1 MSFNWLKSGDG
12 SPSRKAAWAL
22 LVGILFL
29 PIAVIY
35 MGGVAFSRPIGQD
48 DEGYLMVTVQGFLQG
63 HVLYDSIF
71 TQYGPL
77 YYQYQWLVHTLLNLP
92 VTHDLT
98 RLFCVLHWL
107 LAAIVLGIAGGVMA
121 RSALAG
127 LFLGLQAIIH
137 LQPIANEPGHPQE
150 LVAVLLAL
158 AVLAAASIKNW
169 QTACQVIAVI
179 AAALACL
186 KINVGFF
193 VGIAVFLA
201 VRSAASDRFARGL
214 WPWLLVAG
222 SACLP
227 FVLMRRH
234 LGAEWGRHY
243 AIMSCITVLS
253 AGLVA
258 LRFAVKEPQK
268 LGQYL
273 RVGAAFFVPLIAIF
287 GITLLQGTTSHGLV
301 EALIT
306 IPFNLPNIGF
316 LSVPLPVSVL
326 VNASISL
333 VIAVI
338 FVAQSEEGYIA
349 KQLPFLKLL
358 FGAYVTLRIVD
369 NIYAQFAYLMPWL
382 WLVLA
387 PEGQGEDR
395 RVPFSRILLALLAAW
410 QGLQAYPIA
419 GTQMALAT
427 FLLTAIG
434 TVCLADGIRA
444 QLKKHTQTE
453 SGQGTVVPMWRYAQI
468 APFLVF
474 VALWAVFVYW
484 CQPWQ
489 WRQYYA
495 SLTSLDLPGAHY
507 VRLDGETAQTS
518 QEVTRYLA
526 DNADSFVMY
535 PGFNSYYFWTGQKPP
550 TQFNCTG
557 WGLLSWNQQEQILA
571 ALQKGQRPLIA
582 VHELRLADWRQ
593 GAPTPIRPL
602 VEFVLGQCQ
611 EAGRIKPF
619 VFFRPNNAAS
629 APNPKPPPQ
638 I

>member
-29 PIAVIY
+29 PMAAIY
-35 MGGVAFSRPIGQD
+35 MGSVAFSRPIGQD

-77 YYQYQWLVHTLLNLP
+77 YYQYQWLAHTLLNLP

-98 RLFCVLHWL
+98 RLFCVWHWL
-107 LAAIVLGIAGGVMA
+107 LAAIVLGIAGGMLA
-121 RSALAG
+121 RSAMAG

-201 VRSAASDRFARGL
+201 VRSAASDRLARGF
-214 WPWLLVAG
+214 WPWLLVTG
-222 SACLP
+222 SAFLP

-243 AIMSCITVLS
+243 ALLSFITVLS
-253 AGLVA
+253 TGLVA
-258 LRFAVKEPQK
+258 LRFTVKEPQK
-268 LGQYL
+268 FGQYL
-273 RVGAAFFVPLIAIF
+273 RIGAAFFGPLIAIF
-287 GITLLQGTTSHGLV
+287 GITLLQGTSWNGLI

-316 LSVPLPVSVL
+316 LSVPLPVSVI

-333 VIAVI
+333 VIAIV
-338 FVAQSEEGYIA
+338 FLAQSEGGYIA
-349 KQLPFLKLL
+349 KHLSFLKLL

-382 WLVLA
+382 WLVVA
-387 PEGQGEDR
+387 PEGKGEER
-395 RVPFSRILLALLAAW
+395 RVQSPRILLALLAAW

-427 FLLTAIG
+427 FLLPAIA
-434 TVCLADGIRA
+434 TLCLVDGIRA
-444 QLKKHTQTE
+444 QWRRHTQTE
-453 SGQGTVVPMWRYAQI
+453 SGKGTVVPMWRHPQI
-468 APFLVF
+468 TLILVF
-474 VALWAVFVYW
+474 AALWGIFAFW

-495 SLTSLDLPGAHY
+495 SLNPLDLPGARY
-507 VRLDGETAQTS
+507 VRLDGESVKTS

-526 DNADSFVMY
+526 ANADSFVMY

-571 ALQKGQRPLIA
+571 ALQTGQRPLIA

-593 GAPTPIRPL
+593 GAPAPIRPL
-602 VEFVLGQCQ
+602 VEFVLGHCQ

-619 VFFRPNNAAS
+619 VFFRPNNAAA